1 MLSLGM
7 STNIQ
12 TCLEIIVNIWSGPGP
27 GPGPGDFGRTRPRPR
42 CFYGPGRSLLRS
54 EKRCSQSVSR
64 IAADID
70 LKSARAHESRWFMEE
85 TRSSSKLKI
94 REHITG
100 Q

>member
-42 CFYGPGRSLLRS
+42 PRCFYGPGRSLPLPLGFS
-54 EKRCSQSVSR
+54 GLQQCG
-64 IAADID
+64 DD
-70 LKSARAHESRWFMEE
+70 GAHPYVWESGLSIGEVENFAQK
-85 TRSSSKLKI
+85 TDS
-94 REHITG
+94 
-100 Q
+100 